1 MYRIFILQA
10 GSRLSCYG
18 KLLISPSFSYSC
30 TMRRS
35 RRCICAS
42 IFCSKNAAGPRS
54 LMISHLSS
62 MKPPSTSNFL
72 PFADANSWGNHGI
85 STVGICGPYG
95 ETWRFGTLNARLLQ
109 LTKASSAKMNCQT
122 QQVWFTTRK
131 ERIFHRHP
139 TISVKQMVENPL
151 SRRLRSPSWLA
162 LAHLAWKG

>member
-1 MYRIFILQA
+1 MIINAY
-10 GSRLSCYG
+10 
-18 KLLISPSFSYSC
+18 FSYLSKYWEIW
-30 TMRRS
+30 RPYRNVQNLLHSSS
-35 RRCICAS
+35 RISAFVLWKTSNQPFFQLQLHHAPIPEMCVWACHAQICAS

-109 LTKASSAKMNCQT
+109 LPKASSAKMNCQT
-122 QQVWFTTRK
+122 
-131 ERIFHRHP
+131 
-139 TISVKQMVENPL
+139 
-151 SRRLRSPSWLA
+151 
-162 LAHLAWKG
+162 